1 MSRHDVVSLAC
12 PGLAEVRAAYCSSA
26 SDADRV
32 AALVEIAGAAA
43 ALARTIC
50 RYRHLDPVQLAELV
64 SRPIDVPAA
73 LGRGTWL
80 PTMVFRIPARPARKS
95 LRRKGKR
102 PATMTGSD
110 SARAVQSTLFP
121 VVPALAN
128 AGGGR

>member
-80 PTMVFRIPARPARKS
+80 PTMVFSIPTKPERNP
-95 LRRKGKR
+95 LRRKTSNNTPSGR
-102 PATMTGSD
+102 GSTC
-110 SARAVQSTLFP
+110 AVQSTLFP
-121 VVPALAN
+121 VVPAFAS
-128 AGGGR
+128 AGGAR